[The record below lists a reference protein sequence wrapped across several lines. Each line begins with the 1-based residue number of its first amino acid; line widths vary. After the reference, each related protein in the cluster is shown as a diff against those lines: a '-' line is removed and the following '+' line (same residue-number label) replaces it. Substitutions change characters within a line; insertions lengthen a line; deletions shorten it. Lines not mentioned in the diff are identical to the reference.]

1 MPFDGSLYEGES
13 ITFTITPKA
22 GYKIDKVLLN
32 GVSQTLDGNKISIE
46 NISQNHKLEVVFVPD
61 GNKHEVPSV
70 NYDIIKRYVSKST
83 TVRASFGLGVHSSTS
98 ATVFVK
104 DPNIATVDTSRIS
117 NGSPEFTV
125 TGRKAGKTTIV
136 LTFNN
141 NAHTKIEIPVIIQ
154 SDSSSGGSGGSS
166 GGSVSYK
173 PQVFHNIGGT
183 VTVGSDNRTI
193 KITPSNGY
201 RIADVKIN
209 GKSVGVVT
217 EYKLSSASSSNKVEV
232 IFEKI
237 SIDGNFGNTNPGGSS
252 GSIGSSQFTD
262 VAGHWAA
269 EAINYMAERGWVNGV
284 GNGRFVPDMN
294 MTRAMFVTILSRME
308 GKSTGETI
316 SYFIDVPQDSY
327 YAEHV
332 KWVSEVG
339 IVNGTGNYKF
349 NPDRNITREEMAVM
363 VNRYLEYK
371 GIFLENDS
379 NEFADSNKV
388 DTWASVAV
396 EKLGKAGIVNRKN
409 DGKFDPK
416 DFATRAELV
425 MILYRV
431 MQTYL

>member
-1 MPFDGSLYEGES
+1 METW
-13 ITFTITPKA
+13 TF
-22 GYKIDKVLLN
+22 
-32 GVSQTLDGNKISIE
+32 
-46 NISQNHKLEVVFVPD
+46 
-61 GNKHEVPSV
+61 
-70 NYDIIKRYVSKST
+70 R
-83 TVRASFGLGVHSSTS
+83 R
-98 ATVFVK
+98 
-104 DPNIATVDTSRIS
+104 
-117 NGSPEFTV
+117 
-125 TGRKAGKTTIV
+125 
-136 LTFNN
+136 
-141 NAHTKIEIPVIIQ
+141 
-154 SDSSSGGSGGSS
+154 SGGSS

-217 EYKLSSASSSNKVEV
+217 EYKLSSASSSIKVEV

-262 VAGHWAA
+262 VASHWAA

-308 GKSTGETI
+308 GKSTGETV
-316 SYFIDVPQDSY
+316 SYFIDVPQYSY

-332 KWVSEVG
+332 KWASEVG
-339 IVNGTGNYKF
+339 IVNVTGNYKF
-349 NPDRNITREEMAVM
+349 DPDRNITREEMAVM

-371 GIFLENDS
+371 GIFLENGS

-396 EKLGKAGIVNRKN
+396 EKLGKAGIVNGKN